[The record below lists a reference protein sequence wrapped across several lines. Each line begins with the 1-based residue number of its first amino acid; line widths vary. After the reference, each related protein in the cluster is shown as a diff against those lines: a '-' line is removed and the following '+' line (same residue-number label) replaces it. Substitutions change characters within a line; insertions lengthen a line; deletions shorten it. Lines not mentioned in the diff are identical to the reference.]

1 MMQAVIYDGPGTAS
15 LHEVPVPQTGGV
27 LLAVEACGICGTD
40 LTIWKGGHP
49 RATAPLI
56 LGHEFVARLAEPG
69 QRFAQGTR
77 VTCFPL
83 ISCGRC
89 ETCRAGQPHVCEV
102 LRLHGIDGPGGMA
115 GFVRIPEADLVA
127 LSEDLPTTVAAQA
140 EPLAVCVHAARRAGI
155 RGGEDVAI
163 IGAGPIGVTLAL
175 CLRRLGARH
184 VQLFDTNAERVAML
198 AAQGFDAAQAGPDA
212 YAGALARIGRSGFD
226 TVFECAGAA
235 QAAAD
240 GLDLVRVGGRLLIV
254 SIHAR
259 PVPFDLQRIAFR
271 EVEVIGTRVYT
282 RQDFDDACAMLP
294 DLTTELAWLAG
305 PPHPLDHAPALFAA
319 LTQGRGPLKAVLS
332 LGDADA

>member
-1 MMQAVIYDGPGTAS
+1 MQAVIYDGPGAAS
-15 LHEVPVPQTGGV
+15 LRAVPVPQTGGL

-49 RATAPLI
+49 RAKAPLI
-56 LGHEFVARLAEPG
+56 LGHEFVARVAEPG
-69 QRFAQGTR
+69 QRLAQGAR

-83 ISCGRC
+83 ISCGNC
-89 ETCRAGQPHVCEV
+89 ETCLAGQPHVCEM

-115 GFVRIPEADLVA
+115 EFVRIPESDLIA
-127 LSEDLPTTVAAQA
+127 LPEDLPTTVAAQA

-155 RGGEDVAI
+155 TGGEDVAI

-175 CLRRLGARH
+175 CLRGLGTRH

-198 AAQGFDAAQAGPDA
+198 TAHGFDAALAGPDA
-212 YAGALARIGRSGFD
+212 YAHALARIGRSGFD

-235 QAAAD
+235 QAATD
-240 GLDLVRVGGRLLIV
+240 GLEMVRVGGRLVIV

-294 DLTTELAWLAG
+294 GLAAELAWLAG
-305 PPHPLDHAPALFAA
+305 PLHPLDHAPALFEA
-319 LTQGRGPLKAVLS
+319 LTQGHGPLKAVLAV
-332 LGDADA
+332 ADTTT